1 MSHRLAFPP
10 NLPVPIA
17 TKLSAAGDGRVTPLH
32 PRAQAPSFDGQTHL
46 FYLQDDPERSIV
58 LANDASIELL
68 ALDQT
73 PLDPIDDSPSDD
85 LLWVKASFVDPL
97 GRRVELA
104 GGRPVPDR
112 WTGQCFGG
120 VATQQAQPLLTRTAT
135 RPNPRSTGSFSPS
148 SHGPQYEIRIEGD
161 VTDSAVVGAIQLVQA
176 DTNTLRLTLF
186 PRSIGLDGKAHAS
199 PIHAAEEL
207 GVAGWCIQWEHVDF
221 LQVPIMTV
229 RAERGD
235 TLTKIAKEMSVDADS
250 VIRANS
256 DLAGPDEPLGGELVN
271 VPFIVRAATT
281 VARRVHS
288 TALTWKEIIRGWTT
302 LN

>member
-1 MSHRLAFPP
+1 MAHRLAFPP

-32 PRAQAPSFDGQTHL
+32 PRAQAPGFDGQTHL
-46 FYLQDDPERSIV
+46 FYLQDDPDEDIV
-58 LANDASIELL
+58 LADDASIELL

-73 PLDPIDDSPSDD
+73 PLDPIDDTQSGD

-97 GRRVELA
+97 GRRVELRGRETGA
-104 GGRPVPDR
+104 RPVD
-112 WTGQCFGG
+112 GQCFGG
-120 VATQQAQPLLTRTAT
+120 VATQQAQPLLTRTSD
-135 RPNPRSTGSFSPS
+135 STQSQIHWVLLPLVAWA
-148 SHGPQYEIRIEGD
+148 QYEIRIEDD

-186 PRSIGLDGKAHAS
+186 PRSIGLHGKAHAS